1 MRPATVDESIAR
13 QWRRGI
19 GQVDEYVDGRAIDLR
34 ERYGS
39 NVGRLDALTG
49 RECVR
54 RTGESGCGGKE
65 QTACRQRGAP
75 NKRHRGDLPDQREL
89 LPNAADNYL
98 EYA

>member
-1 MRPATVDESIAR
+1 MRETNLQPTQYPRTVVLDIETVSLDPNLAK
-13 QWRRGI
+13 G
-19 GQVDEYVDGRAIDLR
+19 A
-34 ERYGS
+34 
-39 NVGRLDALTG
+39 LDALTG